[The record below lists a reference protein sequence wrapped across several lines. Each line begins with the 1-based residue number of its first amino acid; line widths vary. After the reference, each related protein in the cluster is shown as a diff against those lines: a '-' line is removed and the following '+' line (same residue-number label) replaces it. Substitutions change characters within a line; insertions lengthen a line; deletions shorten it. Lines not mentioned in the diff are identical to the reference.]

1 MLKRDESGDCICEKD
16 TSYVCPYGDKHGTCF
31 GCPLGDAIDN
41 RQPKENCKDL
51 MEDEMSKTIEEIEA
65 YKAKIIENVMF
76 ELKKEYSDARGN
88 FSDTGYDRYQKKM
101 DKCEKEM
108 RGGR

>member
-1 MLKRDESGDCICEKD
+1 
-16 TSYVCPYGDKHGTCF
+16 
-31 GCPLGDAIDN
+31 
-41 RQPKENCKDL
+41 
-51 MEDEMSKTIEEIEA
+51 MSKTIEEIEA